1 MRRRAAMAVAA
12 RAGVWDMEPPMSQ
25 ASLMPPQ
32 ESFSRTFP
40 SATSAFFHG
49 ILGALSSMFFLV
61 IGGTY
66 VGMGALAH
74 DFHLSSAWLAVS
86 TVLVW
91 AGPAQ
96 VILISALGTGA
107 APIEVAV
114 AVTMSGIRLFPMVV
128 ALMPVLRRPNMRL
141 RDMILPTHFTSV
153 SMWVESMRLLPSM
166 PRESRAAFSNG
177 LSVGFMAT
185 AIIGGFIGYY
195 LAAGLPPLYAA
206 ALLFITPI
214 SFLISTAR
222 NARMFMDKLALVI
235 GLVLGSLLTAMHV
248 ELDLMWTG
256 IGGGTLAYLIHRLR
270 AARAEP
276 QI

>member
-1 MRRRAAMAVAA
+1 
-12 RAGVWDMEPPMSQ
+12 MSQ
-25 ASLMPPQ
+25 PFSTPPP
-32 ESFSRTFP
+32 ESFVRTFP
-40 SATSAFFHG
+40 SAPSAFFHG

-66 VGMGALAH
+66 IGMGALAH
-74 DFHLSSAWLAVS
+74 DFNLGAWWLAVS

-114 AVTMSGIRLFPMVV
+114 AVAMSGIRLFPMVV

-166 PRESRAAFSNG
+166 PRESRVAFSNG
-177 LSVGFMAT
+177 LSVGFMGTAT
-185 AIIGGFIGYY
+185 IGGFIGYY
-195 LAAGLPPLYAA
+195 LAGGLPPLFAA
-206 ALLFITPI
+206 ALLFITPL

-235 GLVLGSLLTAMHV
+235 GLVLGSLLTAMQV
-248 ELDLMWTG
+248 ELDLLWTG

-270 AARAEP
+270 EARAEP
-276 QI
+276 QV

>member
-1 MRRRAAMAVAA
+1 
-12 RAGVWDMEPPMSQ
+12 MSQ
-25 ASLMPPQ
+25 PLSMPPP
-32 ESFSRTFP
+32 EPFPRTFP
-40 SATSAFFHG
+40 SAASAFFHG
-49 ILGALSSMFFLV
+49 IKGALSSMFFLV

-66 VGMGALAH
+66 LGMGALAH
-74 DFHLSSAWLAVS
+74 DFDLSSWWLALS

-128 ALMPVLRRPNMRL
+128 ALMPVLRRPGMRL

-166 PRESRAAFSNG
+166 PRESRIAFSNG
-177 LSVGFMAT
+177 LSVGFMST
-185 AIIGGFIGYY
+185 AVVCGFIGYY
-195 LAAGLPPLYAA
+195 LAAGLPPLFAA
-206 ALLFITPI
+206 ALLFITPM

-222 NARMFMDKLALVI
+222 NARMFMDKLALVM
-235 GLVLGSLLTAMHV
+235 GLVLGSVLTAMHV
-248 ELDLMWTG
+248 QLDLMWTG
-256 IGGGTLAYLIHRLR
+256 IGGGTLAYVIHRIR
-270 AARAEP
+270 EARAGTA
-276 QI
+276 I

>member
-1 MRRRAAMAVAA
+1 
-12 RAGVWDMEPPMSQ
+12 
-25 ASLMPPQ
+25 
-32 ESFSRTFP
+32 
-40 SATSAFFHG
+40 
-49 ILGALSSMFFLV
+49 MFFLV

-66 VGMGALAH
+66 IGMGALAH
-74 DFHLSSAWLAVS
+74 DFNLSSWWLAVS
-86 TVLVW
+86 TMLVW

-107 APIEVAV
+107 APVEVAV

-128 ALMPVLRRPNMRL
+128 ALMPVLRRPNIRL
-141 RDMILPTHFTSV
+141 RDVILPTHFTSV

-166 PRESRAAFSNG
+166 PRESRVAFSNG

-185 AIIGGFIGYY
+185 ATVAGFIGFY

-222 NARMFMDKLALVI
+222 NARMFMDKVALVI
-235 GLVLGSLLTAMHV
+235 GLGLGSLLTAMHV
-248 ELDLMWTG
+248 ELDLIWTG
-256 IGGGTLAYLIHRLR
+256 IGGGTLAYFIHRLR
-270 AARAEP
+270 EARAETQP
-276 QI
+276 

>member
-1 MRRRAAMAVAA
+1 MPMPLST
-12 RAGVWDMEPPMSQ
+12 PP
-25 ASLMPPQ
+25 P
-32 ESFSRTFP
+32 ESFVRTFP

-49 ILGALSSMFFLV
+49 ILGAMSSMFFLV

-66 VGMGALAH
+66 IGMGALAH
-74 DFHLSSAWLAVS
+74 DFNLSSLWLAVS

-96 VILISALGTGA
+96 VILISAIGTGA
-107 APIEVAV
+107 APVEVAL

-141 RDMILPTHFTSV
+141 RDMLLPTHFTSV
-153 SMWVESMRLLPSM
+153 SMWVESMRHLPSM

-177 LSVGFMAT
+177 LSVGFMST
-185 AIIGGFIGYY
+185 AVICGFVGYY

-206 ALLFITPI
+206 ALLFITPM

-235 GLVLGSLLTAMHV
+235 GLLLGSLLTAMHV

-256 IGGGTLAYLIHRLR
+256 VGGGTLAYLVHRLR

-276 QI
+276 EL